1 VASVPYI
8 NRAGAR
14 LCMEMTLKEDG
25 LPEPR
30 DMLGGFRPYLSA
42 GPKAEASFL
51 LMLAMAEYKTI
62 SDNELI
68 ELLKGSDHSAFN
80 EIYHRYFYL
89 IFTHAY
95 KKLPNEEQAKD
106 IVQDVFASLWFKR
119 EVNLP
124 TSNLA
129 GYLYTAVRNKIFD
142 LFAHQQVQSKYL
154 DSLNAYL
161 TTQVNI
167 PTDHLIRENQLK
179 AYIEKEIQALTPKMR
194 LIFEMSRKENLSHK
208 EIAEKLGTTENNVST
223 QVTTA
228 LRILRTK
235 LGLITFIFVLLNSK

>member
-1 VASVPYI
+1 
-8 NRAGAR
+8 
-14 LCMEMTLKEDG
+14 MEMTLKEDG

-30 DMLGGFRPYLSA
+30 DMLGGFRPYLNA
-42 GPKAEASFL
+42 GPNAEASFL

-68 ELLKGSDHSAFN
+68 DLLKGSDHSAFN

-95 KKLPNEEQAKD
+95 KKLRDEDQAKD
-106 IVQDVFASLWFKR
+106 IVQDVFATLWFKR

-142 LFAHQQVQSKYL
+142 LFAHQQVQSKYIA
-154 DSLNAYL
+154 SLNKFL
-161 TTQVNI
+161 NTQVST
-167 PTDHLIRENQLK
+167 PADYRVREHELQL
-179 AYIEKEIQALTPKMR
+179 YI
-194 LIFEMSRKENLSHK
+194 NK
-208 EIAEKLGTTENNVST
+208 EIAALPKKMREVFELSKKDNLSNREIANQLNTTESNVS
-223 QVTTA
+223 QHVNNGM
-228 LRILRTK
+228 RILKTK
-235 LGLITFIFVLLNSK
+235 LNSILLIFF